1 MGLSL
6 ARDIRREVSAMVR
19 PRERITVVEAA
30 QKYVKVRTA
39 SGAVTDWD
47 PELTPYMVE
56 PMNLLTSR
64 HYDAVIFVGPA
75 QSGKTQ
81 GLITCFM
88 AYIIKCDPSD
98 FMILQTTKGT
108 ARDFDTQVVKRAFR
122 DSPELKK
129 ELASGSKSDN
139 TFDKVFRSGSVL
151 FQRWPSINELSGKPL
166 KYMLMTDY
174 DRMTQDVGGEGS
186 VFAQG
191 SKRTTK
197 FMSRGMSV
205 VDTSPGY
212 KVEDPSWRPPQ
223 GKEHAA
229 PPCAGALSLYNMG
242 DMRRWYVKCPECGE
256 YFMPPPDEKGLD
268 FNFSKDMFGATITDM
283 NREVSFVCAANGCL
297 IPINKK
303 REMNAPE
310 SGLWV
315 PQGCSV
321 EDGKLVG
328 VPRKSR
334 IASFWFPGILAAYSN
349 PEEMAQKFLNGS
361 REYDIT
367 GEEQNLK
374 ACINVD
380 FGAPYVSRNS
390 VSDISAEDYK
400 RRAEDLPVKHIPEGC
415 RFIIAAIDV
424 QSRGFVVQITGYGL
438 NKERWIIDRYEI
450 RISKRIEN
458 DEPVPCSPD
467 KFAEDWHLISEKVL
481 SSTYPLGDNSGRVM
495 KLLKTACDSAGKD
508 GVTEN
513 AYDYWRYLR
522 KNQQHKDFILIKGE
536 RPRPNAN
543 KPTVRKS
550 YPENT
555 DKSKKKANA
564 RGEVPVWIL
573 NTTILKDTVS
583 NDLGRDRPGN
593 GYIHFPDWLDLS
605 FYEELTAEVKTES
618 GWENPSKRPN
628 ESFDL
633 IGYADAAL
641 KAKLIEDK
649 AVVINWDAPPDWA
662 KGWDENNLVYFP
674 DDKKPEIKT
683 QQQSLMPPAADSWI
697 NHEHDD
703 EWIK

>member
-1 MGLSL
+1 MGFAL
-6 ARDIRREVSAMVR
+6 ARDIRREVAAMVR
-19 PRERITVVEAA
+19 PRERISVTEAA

-39 SGAVTDWD
+39 SGAVTEWD
-47 PELTPYMVE
+47 PDLTPYMVE
-56 PMNLLTSR
+56 PMNLLASR
-64 HYDAVIFVGPA
+64 YYDAVIFVGPA

-129 ELASGSKSDN
+129 ELAAGNKSDN
-139 TFDKVFRSGSVL
+139 TYDKVFKSGAVL

-174 DRMTQDVGGEGS
+174 DRMTQDVDGEGS

-197 FMSRGMSV
+197 FMSRGMTV

-212 KVEDPSWRPPQ
+212 KVEDPSWRPPE
-223 GKEHAA
+223 GREHAA

-256 YFMPPPDEKGLD
+256 RFMPPPDEKGLD
-268 FNFSKDMFGATITDM
+268 FNFSKDMFGATITDLE
-283 NREVSFVCAANGCL
+283 REVSFVCAANGCL
-297 IPINKK
+297 IPTSKK
-303 REMNAPE
+303 REMNAT
-310 SGLWV
+310 GLWV
-315 PQGCSV
+315 PQGCRIV
-321 EDGKLVG
+321 DDKVVG
-328 VPRKSR
+328 TPRRTR

-390 VSDISAEDYK
+390 ISAVSAEEYK
-400 RRAEDLPVKHIPEGC
+400 RRSEDLPPKQIPEGC
-415 RFIIAAIDV
+415 RFIIATCDV
-424 QSRGFVVQITGYGL
+424 QSRGFVVQVNGYGL
-438 NKERWIIDRYEI
+438 NKERWIIDRFEI
-450 RISKRIEN
+450 RISKRVEN
-458 DEPVPCSPD
+458 GEPVPCSPHT
-467 KFAEDWHLISEKVL
+467 FGEDWDLLTEKVMSL
-481 SSTYPLGDNSGRVM
+481 TYPLSDDSGRVM
-495 KLLKTACDSAGKD
+495 SLLKTACDSAGKE
-508 GVTEN
+508 GVTEK
-513 AYDYWRYLR
+513 AYDFWRKLKKSGQD
-522 KNQQHKDFILIKGE
+522 KNFMLIKGE
-536 RPRPNAN
+536 RPKPNAN

-564 RGEVPVWIL
+564 KGEVPVWIL
-573 NTTILKDTVS
+573 NTTVLKDTVS

-593 GYIHFPDWLDLS
+593 GFIHFPNWLDLS
-605 FYEELTAEVKTES
+605 FFEELTAEHRTDA
-618 GWENPSKRPN
+618 GWENPAKRPN

-633 IGYADAAL
+633 ICYADAAL
-641 KAKLIEDK
+641 KAKLIEEK
-649 AVVINWDAPPDWA
+649 SVVINWDAPPEWA
-662 KGWDENNLVYFP
+662 KPWDENSLVYFP
-674 DDKKPEIKT
+674 SDKEVKPEPIQPSLT
-683 QQQSLMPPAADSWI
+683 APAGNDWIDQQ
-697 NHEHDD
+697 E
-703 EWIK
+703 EWI